1 MPRPKKGDEHPQAEL
16 ANQIGLL
23 VAIGTTHEQIA
34 RILKMGLDTLHKH
47 YKDDLELGSAKAG
60 AVVGGKI
67 FEAAKRGEQ
76 WACTLWAARRMGW
89 KETTGLMHSGP
100 DGGAIPVALDIKP
113 ADRLKQMVSQIA
125 ERSGEAGKPSA

>member
-1 MPRPKKGDEHPQAEL
+1 MPRPKKGQEVHPSAEL

-34 RILKMGLDTLHKH
+34 RILKIGLDTMHKH
-47 YKDDLELGSAKAG
+47 YKDDLDLGSAKAG

-67 FEAAKRGEQ
+67 FEAAKKGEQ

-89 KETTGLMHSGP
+89 KETNITEQFIKYENLT
-100 DGGAIPVALDIKP
+100 DDDIDSKIQ
-113 ADRLKQMVSQIA
+113 RLSA
-125 ERSGEAGKPSA
+125 EVQKG

>member
-1 MPRPKKGDEHPQAEL
+1 MPRPKKGEEHPRPEL

-23 VAIGTTHEQIA
+23 VAIGTTHENIA
-34 RILKMGLDTLHKH
+34 RILKIGTDTLHKH
-47 YKDDLELGSAKAG
+47 YKDDLDLGSAKAG

-89 KETTGLMHSGP
+89 KETTVRENRNLTAEDLDDSDLANIASGSSA
-100 DGGAIPVALDIKP
+100 GASEPP
-113 ADRLKQMVSQIA
+113 P
-125 ERSGEAGKPSA
+125 RSP

>member
-1 MPRPKKGDEHPQAEL
+1 MPRPKKGEEIHPSAEL

-23 VAIGTTHEQIA
+23 VAIGTTHENIA
-34 RILKMGLDTLHKH
+34 RILKIGTDTLHKH
-47 YKDDLELGSAKAG
+47 YKDDLDLGSAKAG

-89 KETTGLMHSGP
+89 KESNVTEHTGTLAVTH
-100 DGGAIPVALDIKP
+100 I
-113 ADRLKQMVSQIA
+113 
-125 ERSGEAGKPSA
+125 ERKIVEAGD

>member
-1 MPRPKKGDEHPQAEL
+1 MPRPKKGQEVHPSVEL

-89 KETTGLMHSGP
+89 KESNITEHA
-100 DGGAIPVALDIKP
+100 GGVTVTEIKRTIVNP
-113 ADRLKQMVSQIA
+113 
-125 ERSGEAGKPSA
+125 

>member
-1 MPRPKKGDEHPQAEL
+1 MPRPKKGQEHPHADK

-34 RILKMGLDTLHKH
+34 RMLSMSLETLHKH
-47 YKDDLELGSAKAG
+47 YKDDLDLGSAKAG

-89 KETTGLMHSGP
+89 KESNVMQLN
-100 DGGAIPVALDIKP
+100 GGVTVTQVMLTAPGHD
-113 ADRLKQMVSQIA
+113 DSQD
-125 ERSGEAGKPSA
+125 

>member
-1 MPRPKKGDEHPQAEL
+1 MPRPKKGEEIHPSAEL

-23 VAIGTTHEQIA
+23 VAIGTTQESIA
-34 RILKMGLDTLHKH
+34 RILRMSLDTLHRY

-89 KETTGLMHSGP
+89 KESNVTEHSGAIAITEIRRKIVDP
-100 DGGAIPVALDIKP
+100 DN
-113 ADRLKQMVSQIA
+113 
-125 ERSGEAGKPSA
+125 